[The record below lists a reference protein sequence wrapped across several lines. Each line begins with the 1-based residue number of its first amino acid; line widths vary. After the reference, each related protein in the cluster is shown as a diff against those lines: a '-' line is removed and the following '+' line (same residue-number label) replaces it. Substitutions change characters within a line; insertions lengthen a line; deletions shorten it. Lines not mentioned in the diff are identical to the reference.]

1 VKLILRWPNI
11 CKSPAL
17 KYGPK
22 NLRKHPNEVLNGIYM
37 MPIRFKFLPIVYFTY
52 YFLKAFYLSGKKKRN
67 PTAKEKIF
75 ELLSLPVIRS

>member
-1 VKLILRWPNI
+1 
-11 CKSPAL
+11 
-17 KYGPK
+17 
-22 NLRKHPNEVLNGIYM
+22 M